1 MPSRRERKLA
11 GGGGRF
17 VVIAAEDETPGR
29 EDPTPGLGRH
39 GKAGD
44 QFPDTTQ
51 RQHGPGPRDE
61 VKCSSVRAEPLPG
74 AVSQFPPRRGQPVRS
89 QLLVGTNGERC
100 RRRPLL
106 LHDWSRSPATA
117 GRRPPRAGTDDEKQS
132 DPVGAPHRKLTAPSV
147 DGSALSRAHRMQPH
161 TLARMSV
168 GAVVAVGAVL
178 GLALGIVV
186 GVTTDLPLA
195 PEGGVVLGA
204 LLGWLWR
211 RTRT

>member
-61 VKCSSVRAEPLPG
+61 VKCSSFRAEPLPG
-74 AVSQFPPRRGQPVRS
+74 AVSQLPPQGTTRPFATARRD
-89 QLLVGTNGERC
+89 ER
-100 RRRPLL
+100 RTVQAAAAAPSRLEQVAGNRRPTAS
-106 LHDWSRSPATA
+106 SRRY
-117 GRRPPRAGTDDEKQS
+117 GRREAVRPGR
-132 DPVGAPHRKLTAPSV
+132 R
-147 DGSALSRAHRMQPH
+147 SASEANS
-161 TLARMSV
+161 AKC
-168 GAVVAVGAVL
+168 
-178 GLALGIVV
+178 
-186 GVTTDLPLA
+186 
-195 PEGGVVLGA
+195 
-204 LLGWLWR
+204 
-211 RTRT
+211 